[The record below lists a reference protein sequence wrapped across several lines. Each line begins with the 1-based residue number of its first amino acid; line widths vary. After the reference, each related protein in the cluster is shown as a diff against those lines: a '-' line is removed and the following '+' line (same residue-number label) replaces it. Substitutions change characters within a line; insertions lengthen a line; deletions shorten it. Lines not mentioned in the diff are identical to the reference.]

1 MTWQPRFFHLF
12 FFISRTR
19 KKLWGSG
26 DYIRMLKGIII
37 QSFGISLYF
46 FFLLSLHSFN
56 SCQALNYFPRY
67 FGVGCEKDHS
77 PPPISLEGTYF
88 CCRLDNFGIFISTY
102 GVSKIPY
109 HTNLSLFRR
118 MKVKATQS
126 VSRYISF
133 WNQFLFVIL

>member
-1 MTWQPRFFHLF
+1 MVTWQPRFFHLF

-46 FFLLSLHSFN
+46 FILLSLHSFN

-77 PPPISLEGTYF
+77 PPLSVWKAPISVADSIILVSSFQLTGSPKYHTIPISLCFEE
-88 CCRLDNFGIFISTY
+88 
-102 GVSKIPY
+102 
-109 HTNLSLFRR
+109 
-118 MKVKATQS
+118 
-126 VSRYISF
+126 
-133 WNQFLFVIL
+133 